1 MCILLFVTENKE
13 PPSENMKG
21 GIVGGVLAAVVAI
34 AIIGTIV
41 TVYIVKRR
49 KGLVVYTLVLFH
61 YYISYQHV

>member
-1 MCILLFVTENKE
+1 MCILLFLTENKE

-21 GIVGGVLAAVVAI
+21 GIVGGVVAAVVGI

-49 KGLVVYTLVLFH
+49 KGLVVYTLVLFQ
-61 YYISYQHV
+61 YYISY